1 MPQHRRGF
9 ILLFFKILLHS
20 LFPSPLDSY
29 LLLSFGL
36 LCVCVCVDSVG
47 MEVEMALQLRQSC
60 FLGILAHVGVGFV
73 L

>member
-36 LCVCVCVDSVG
+36 LCVCVDSVG
-47 MEVEMALQLRQSC
+47 MEAEMALQLRQSW
-60 FLGILAHVGVGFV
+60 FLGILARVGVGFV

>member
-36 LCVCVCVDSVG
+36 LCVLVLFSVLVFCLMCV
-47 MEVEMALQLRQSC
+47 LFQ
-60 FLGILAHVGVGFV
+60 FFH
-73 L
+73 